1 MKACLQITSREFVE
15 VSVPQ
20 TPTLTTPQGIALASA
35 LKYLLCLPFWTSE
48 FALINVRQT
57 VGQTTKPETVFL
69 INAHPLLTLTLT
81 APHGHVL
88 LQVNAPQ
95 NP

>member
-1 MKACLQITSREFVE
+1 MKACLQITSQEFAE
-15 VSVPQ
+15 VSVQQ
-20 TPTLTTPQGIALASA
+20 TPTPTTPQGIASASA
-35 LKYLLCLPFWTSE
+35 LQYLLCLPFWTSE

-69 INAHPLLTLTLT
+69 INAHRLLTLTLT
-81 APHGHVL
+81 VPHGHVL